1 MCWARLERRRGRHS
15 STSYSHQPWERRREL
30 RFQYL
35 SGNRKTWL
43 AELQLAKQESL
54 ALALSEES
62 GFKLRQLISRDNVQA
77 SRAVSMTGPTRT
89 LVDLFSLIPR
99 EDAEQVIAFQGLVYV
114 PQHFLERDMLPTMQ
128 LRKILEEEG
137 NQPSEKNGTY
147 YQEVQKQPWCTSS
160 SGKPKHKAVLLTR
173 VNWER

>member
-1 MCWARLERRRGRHS
+1 
-15 STSYSHQPWERRREL
+15 
-30 RFQYL
+30 
-35 SGNRKTWL
+35 
-43 AELQLAKQESL
+43 
-54 ALALSEES
+54 
-62 GFKLRQLISRDNVQA
+62 
-77 SRAVSMTGPTRT
+77 MTGPTRT

-147 YQEVQKQPWCTSS
+147 YQEVQKQP
-160 SGKPKHKAVLLTR
+160 
-173 VNWER
+173 